1 MGLPRPKSRVWTWYD
16 ESTVNCQRTSQGKFH
31 EFSLSGFRLNFHGS
45 SRVLEHILSGRPT
58 EEVVNEIHEYLTT
71 MGNDLREGRVELDD
85 LIVHKVKRFGC

>member
-1 MGLPRPKSRVWTWYD
+1 MFPSKS
-16 ESTVNCQRTSQGKFH
+16 SAFC
-31 EFSLSGFRLNFHGS
+31 LLALRLTIRRS

-85 LIVHKVKRFGC
+85 LIVHKVMRFSCLLSCTSY

>member
-1 MGLPRPKSRVWTWYD
+1 M
-16 ESTVNCQRTSQGKFH
+16 
-31 EFSLSGFRLNFHGS
+31 
-45 SRVLEHILSGRPT
+45 LEHILSGRPT